1 MGFNAGKCLAILD
14 MICGIVLLLNGVWM
28 ILWWIQWISDAPLS
42 LVVTGAYYIFFGGC
56 IIVWAVKGLD
66 LVDNYTKLMTVN
78 GGKAFTFFY
87 FGLSGAGYMRSSS
100 FFAIGGAIL
109 IGAGITYLILQFV
122 PACKGNAASKVCS

>member
-1 MGFNAGKCLAILD
+1 M
-14 MICGIVLLLNGVWM
+14 
-28 ILWWIQWISDAPLS
+28 
-42 LVVTGAYYIFFGGC
+42 
-56 IIVWAVKGLD
+56 WAVKGLD